1 MASKDFN
8 HHAGTDKRLSS
19 LERGVQEAQGR
30 LIGFEAL
37 QKASHCRDTVS
48 PSHASGNDS
57 MLGSL
62 VMDSMLGGI
71 FSMAVTDMLPEPL
84 NGLDIGNAAD
94 MADEFWMDRRESSRM
109 PAERGSLTIAW
120 NRPPAPAPERKA
132 LETQIHLARRELS
145 LVA

>member
-8 HHAGTDKRLSS
+8 HHAGTDKRLLS
-19 LERGVQEAQGR
+19 LTRSVEDAERR
-30 LIGFEAL
+30 LTGF
-37 QKASHCRDTVS
+37 QVHRQDPHCDGAVPPRFAG
-48 PSHASGNDS
+48 HNDG

-62 VMDSMLGGI
+62 IMDSMLGGI

-109 PAERGSLTIAW
+109 PAERGSLTMAW
-120 NRPPAPAPERKA
+120 SRPPAPAPERRA